1 MCGFSFLPARAD
13 AVPRLRGVRGKQL
26 VVLSG
31 PSASSPLCRR
41 IRILNRRQIASDT
54 PSAGWVQPP
63 QSVPQFCCAVFALS
77 AQRHVS
83 IMADA
88 PPRRGKQ
95 QAAQSAHDG
104 ATLAPRRECLRSL
117 RSALCR
123 RAVMPHPL
131 APCHCTSV
139 PLSAEARGGWRSVQ
153 TTLTRVRLRGE
164 ALATAATWAVFC

>member
-77 AQRHVS
+77 AQRHVNHGGC
-83 IMADA
+83 AAA
-88 PPRRGKQ
+88 PREASRPKRPRWRH
-95 QAAQSAHDG
+95 S
-104 ATLAPRRECLRSL
+104 APRRECLRSL

-139 PLSAEARGGWRSVQ
+139 PLSAEARGGWRSVE

-164 ALATAATWAVFC
+164 ALATAQKFRILPAI